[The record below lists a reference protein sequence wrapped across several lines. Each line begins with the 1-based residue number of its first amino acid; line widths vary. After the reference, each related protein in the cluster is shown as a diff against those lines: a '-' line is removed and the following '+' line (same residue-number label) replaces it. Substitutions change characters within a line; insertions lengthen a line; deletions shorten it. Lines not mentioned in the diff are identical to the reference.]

1 MTKNSDDGRFEWDT
15 EKNEINRQKHGFGF
29 EEILE
34 IFDDPFFYEIY
45 DTAHSTNIEERFIG
59 IGEAS
64 GILVITA
71 CYTERKKIRLI
82 SARAATKTEEKR
94 YYANKQNFNA

>member
-15 EKNEINRQKHGFGF
+15 EKNEINRQKHGF

-45 DTAHSTNIEERFIG
+45 DTAHSTDIEERFIG